1 MITQYNNSL
10 PPENERL
17 RVPLQV
23 YHDRRLQYP
32 LTYSDV
38 GKSCLLL
45 RLMEGRF
52 KNQHE
57 PTLGVEFGSKVF
69 HIQNKKIKLQIW
81 DTAGQESFK
90 AITRAYYKGSIASL
104 LVFDITSESSFTN
117 VKHWLNELK
126 THSHQKMRVVL
137 IGNKGDMAQQRE
149 VSEQQIAAFLKEY
162 QI

>member
-1 MITQYNNSL
+1 
-10 PPENERL
+10 
-17 RVPLQV
+17 
-23 YHDRRLQYP
+23 
-32 LTYSDV
+32 
-38 GKSCLLL
+38 
-45 RLMEGRF
+45 MEGRF

-104 LVFDITSESSFTN
+104 LVFDITSESSFIN